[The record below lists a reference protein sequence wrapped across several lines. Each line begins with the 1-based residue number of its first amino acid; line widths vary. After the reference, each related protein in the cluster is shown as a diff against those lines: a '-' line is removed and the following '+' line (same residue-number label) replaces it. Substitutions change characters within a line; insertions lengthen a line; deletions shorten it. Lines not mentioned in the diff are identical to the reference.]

1 MTVRPRIPVRAVDSG
16 VYPLVY
22 AHEATPLPA
31 DYRIPPERPPIKL
44 HELDLYVT
52 MRCNLTC
59 EFCNVRAGDILAC
72 GTISGPGRASW
83 GCLLELTWNG
93 TRPIALSDGTQ
104 RGFLEDGDIIEM
116 RGWTGNHDSADFG
129 VIRNPIFNNH

>member
-59 EFCNVRAGDILAC
+59 EFCNVRAGEYNHRDLPLERIVSLIDEAADRMAGVAETLGDEALLAEV
-72 GTISGPGRASW
+72 A
-83 GCLLELTWNG
+83 LLDQL
-93 TRPIALSDGTQ
+93 ALNMDTAP
-104 RGFLEDGDIIEM
+104 LDC
-116 RGWTGNHDSADFG
+116 WVADQY
-129 VIRNPIFNNH
+129 VY